1 MAKTLHTRHNKIFLA
16 MLRGL
21 RESKHL
27 RQSDLASLLGRSQ
40 ATVSNVERG
49 ERRLDLIELRDWLD
63 ALEVDFIGFLS
74 ALEAELRRLGMTPVQ
89 HRAQKR
95 GPSQE
100 PTAMLREALLAAAVT
115 GK

>member
-1 MAKTLHTRHNKIFLA
+1 MAKTLHSRHNKIFLT

-21 RESKHL
+21 RESQRL
-27 RQSDLASLLGRSQ
+27 RQSDLAGLLGRSQ

-63 ALEVDFIGFLS
+63 ALEVDFIEFLS
-74 ALEAELRRLGMTPVQ
+74 ALDAELRRLGANHV
-89 HRAQKR
+89 RAHPRR
-95 GPSQE
+95 GRASTE
-100 PTAMLREALLAAAVT
+100 AMAALNQVLLAIADP